1 MHATAS
7 LSPNGAPTGPCA
19 DQIERVRAFNRFYT
33 RHIGALERGF
43 LDSPFSLAEA
53 RVLYELA
60 HRDEPTAAEI
70 AADLGLDPGYLSRI
84 LRGFARASL
93 VEKRPSP
100 RDSRRRLLSLTE
112 MGRAAFAPLDAASRA
127 QITAMLQ
134 QLSPEAQ
141 RRLLEAMG
149 AVAELLDASASRAEP
164 SLYLLRPHGPGDMG
178 WVVARHGVLYAR
190 EYAWDATF
198 EALVAEIVAGFLRNF
213 DPARERGWIAE
224 RNGENVGSVF
234 LMKHPERAGV
244 ARLRLLLVDPA
255 ARGLGI
261 GRRLVEECTRFARQT
276 GYSAITLWTND
287 VLVSARRI
295 YEAAGYRLVHEA
307 PHHSFGHDLVE
318 QTWELDVGDG
328 VMGCWGDGERRAPA
342 ARKAGRVE
350 RGR

>member
-33 RHIGALERGF
+33 RRIGALERGF

-84 LRGFARASL
+84 LRGFARAGL

-112 MGRAAFAPLDAASRA
+112 MGRAAFTPLDAASRA
-127 QITAMLQ
+127 QIAAMLQ

-149 AVAELLDASASRAEP
+149 AVAELLEASGSRAEP
-164 SLYLLRPHGPGDMG
+164 YVLRPHGPGDMG
-178 WVVARHGVLYAR
+178 WVVARHGALYAR

-213 DPARERGWIAE
+213 DPARERCWIAE

-318 QTWELDVGDG
+318 QTWELRVSRSQGDR
-328 VMGCWGDGERRAPA
+328 VSEYNDE
-342 ARKAGRVE
+342 AGR
-350 RGR
+350 